1 MKKNDRQRKNNHQ
14 MYNVK
19 NDELIIRD
27 HLAADRTALAN
38 ERTLLSYARTAFAFA
53 AGGLGLIKLW
63 PDSVGITVI
72 ASILISAGIV
82 VLLIGFI
89 RFIQVRN
96 KISSIGCNVYL
107 DKVEK
112 EEKGKLD

>member
-1 MKKNDRQRKNNHQ
+1 MKKIPIKKKNDKQV
-14 MYNVK
+14 YNVN

-27 HLAADRTALAN
+27 HLAADRTSLAN

-63 PDSVGITVI
+63 PNSVGITVI
-72 ASILISAGIV
+72 ASILISIGIV
-82 VLLIGFI
+82 ALLIGFI

-96 KISSIGCNVYL
+96 KISTIGCDVYL
-107 DKVEK
+107 DKLEEK
-112 EEKGKLD
+112 EKKED